1 MNNQN
6 IGAMYDASLR
16 AVSDN
21 KIRELSPLALAYIG
35 DTVYDLYIR
44 RYLATN
50 RMGRVENLHNLASSV
65 VNARA
70 QAAAANLL
78 MPEFT
83 DREKEIFRS
92 GRNAKSTPPKN
103 MSRADYELA
112 TGLEAVVGFLHLS
125 GMTDRTDVLFRIII
139 QHFFKEETDE

>member
-1 MNNQN
+1 MEQ
-6 IGAMYDASLR
+6 
-16 AVSDN
+16 
-21 KIRELSPLALAYIG
+21 
-35 DTVYDLYIR
+35 
-44 RYLATN
+44 
-50 RMGRVENLHNLASSV
+50 LHKLASGV

-78 MPEFT
+78 LPRFT

-112 TGLEAVVGFLHLS
+112 TV
-125 GMTDRTDVLFRIII
+125 
-139 QHFFKEETDE
+139 